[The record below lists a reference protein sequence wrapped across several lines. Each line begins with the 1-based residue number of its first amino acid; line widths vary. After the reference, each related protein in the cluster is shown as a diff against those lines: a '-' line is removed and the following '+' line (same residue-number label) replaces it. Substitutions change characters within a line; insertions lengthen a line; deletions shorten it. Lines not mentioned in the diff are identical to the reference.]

1 MTIALNVGKEVELVE
16 AIENGRIVRVRE
28 DYARREGL
36 MILRGVNIEQNKEK
50 VSGGT
55 ETNLRKR
62 GGDEGYARNVYG
74 VDEFRKPLHI
84 YGNEVIRE
92 LIPNFQWEISRA
104 RRAKNITRKQLADAI
119 GEQERAIKMIENGIL
134 VKDDFVLINKV
145 QEHLKI
151 NLRKDGAD
159 YYNNMLKKAMDSSSL
174 KLKESSAESYDKEID
189 FEEFEEK

>member
-1 MTIALNVGKEVELVE
+1 MALGINIEKEIELVE

-36 MILRGVNIEQNKEK
+36 MILRRANIEQNKEK
-50 VSGGT
+50 ASGGS
-55 ETNLRKR
+55 ETSLRKK
-62 GGDEGYARNVYG
+62 GSDENYVRNVYG

-84 YGNEVIRE
+84 YGNKVIQE
-92 LIPNFQWEISRA
+92 LVPNFQWEISRA
-104 RRAKNITRKQLADAI
+104 RRAKNVTRKQLADAI
-119 GEQERAIKMIENGIL
+119 GEQERAVKMIENGIL
-134 VKDDFVLINKV
+134 IKDDFVLINRI

-159 YYNNMLKKAMDSSSL
+159 YYNNMLKKAMDSSNL
-174 KLKESSAESYDKEID
+174 KPKESNAESYDKEID